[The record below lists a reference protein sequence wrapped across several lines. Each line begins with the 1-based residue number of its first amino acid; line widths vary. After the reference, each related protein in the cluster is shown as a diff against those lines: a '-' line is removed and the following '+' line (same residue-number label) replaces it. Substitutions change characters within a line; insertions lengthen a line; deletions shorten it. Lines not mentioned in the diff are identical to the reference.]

1 MSRNEIFS
9 IKWTNLF
16 SVAYQNISKDP
27 CYWQVNKDI
36 RMQLF
41 TFSKCIQTMNKIGA
55 IIPSLKTKSTPINVV
70 SIQNIVHKNICKNLF
85 SSRIYCIWSNP
96 QTSKSNL
103 TLSLISHLHSV
114 VLGWLSRTWT
124 AYGISQQKSLTFF
137 VFLL

>member
-1 MSRNEIFS
+1 MSRNEIFT

-55 IIPSLKTKSTPINVV
+55 IIPSMKTKSTPINVK
-70 SIQNIVHKNICKNLF
+70 SIQKVVHKNICKNLC
-85 SSRIYCIWSNP
+85 SSRVYCIWSNP